1 MNNVV
6 AVFLLLLGML
16 AAIRAATPSRTI
28 VTKNAAVNPDSNQA
42 NGAIRK

>member
-6 AVFLLLLGML
+6 AVFLLVLGML

-28 VTKNAAVNPDSNQA
+28 VTKNAVNPDSNQPNA
-42 NGAIRK
+42 ALRK